1 MKINS
6 RKSARKPA
14 RKSSRKTSRKSR
26 KTSRKPVRKSSR
38 KTSRKSVRKSSRKT
52 SRKPVRKAARKVT
65 DILEEVEGKAIIW
78 ARWRQD
84 IDSIVKAI
92 EKEYP
97 GSVMNYGALSTEDRA
112 KAIKAIQDPN
122 SKVRFLV
129 TPQTGGYGNA
139 KIMRLLKPWLIDFA
153 HRSHGSAGWVMN
165 YI

>member
-6 RKSARKPA
+6 RKSARKSA
-14 RKSSRKTSRKSR
+14 RKSSRKTSRK
-26 KTSRKPVRKSSR
+26 
-38 KTSRKSVRKSSRKT
+38 TSRKS
-52 SRKPVRKAARKVT
+52 VRKAARKVT

-78 ARWRQD
+78 ARWRKD

-97 GSVMNYGALSTEDRA
+97 GSVMTYPTSTEDRA

-139 KIMRLLKPWLIDFA
+139 KIMRRLKPWLIDFGHHSRA
-153 HRSHGSAGWVMN
+153 APGHRSHGSAGRVMN

>member
-6 RKSARKPA
+6 RKSARKSA
-14 RKSSRKTSRKSR
+14 
-26 KTSRKPVRKSSR
+26 RKSSR

-52 SRKPVRKAARKVT
+52 SRKSVRKAARKVT

-122 SKVRFLV
+122 SKVRFLAGLRV
-129 TPQTGGYGNA
+129 YNHSRYKKKCSHKSLAPQRKLSFVLLRLCRAAKRSVQVNA
-139 KIMRLLKPWLIDFA
+139 
-153 HRSHGSAGWVMN
+153 
-165 YI
+165 

>member
-6 RKSARKPA
+6 RKSARKSA
-14 RKSSRKTSRKSR
+14 RKSSRKTSRKS
-26 KTSRKPVRKSSR
+26 V
-38 KTSRKSVRKSSRKT
+38 RKSVRKSSRKT
-52 SRKPVRKAARKVT
+52 SRKPVRKAARKIT

-129 TPQTGGYGNA
+129 TPQTGGYGN
-139 KIMRLLKPWLIDFA
+139 
-153 HRSHGSAGWVMN
+153 SN
-165 YI
+165 T